1 MNKAELVEQIAK
13 VAGISKGDASR
24 ALNATLD
31 SIRDELKRGGAVQL
45 VGFGN
50 FAVNARAARTGRNP
64 RTGESITIEAVKA
77 PKFMPGKPL
86 KDALN

>member
-13 VAGISKGDASR
+13 QVGISKVQAGL
-24 ALNATLD
+24 ALNVTLD

-50 FAVNARAARTGRNP
+50 FSVNARAARTGRNP
-64 RTGESITIEAVKA
+64 RTGESITIDAVKA
-77 PKFMPGKPL
+77 PKFMPGKTL